1 MEKLKQILVLIVTQ
15 NKKGLG
21 KITHIKYGV
30 QSKNK
35 LVKKFSKKKKIIRNS
50 RTFFQLL
57 HKIKCASKFQCT
69 IEPQQAQ
76 RETEMRITV
85 KCKTENFKNL
95 KYWKLKRERERKGWK
110 SSCKVYRVYT
120 EATYLIDGY
129 GFVGLDGKR
138 LVWRKWIR
146 PVVSLIWS
154 RVQFQL
160 NIMFENMRLFGKLAG
175 FLLKRLLGIIIYWS
189 TLSIWCDIIILQTFN
204 WHFLLIS
211 RELFFFVY
219 EIILFWTS
227 NG

>member
-1 MEKLKQILVLIVTQ
+1 MDTGWCRWRSKIQYNGDILEKLKQILLLIVTQ

-30 QSKNK
+30 QCSIQKQTC
-35 LVKKFSKKKKIIRNS
+35 KKVLKKKIRNS

-175 FLLKRLLGIIIYWS
+175 FLLKRLLGIIIY
-189 TLSIWCDIIILQTFN
+189 
-204 WHFLLIS
+204 
-211 RELFFFVY
+211 
-219 EIILFWTS
+219 
-227 NG
+227 